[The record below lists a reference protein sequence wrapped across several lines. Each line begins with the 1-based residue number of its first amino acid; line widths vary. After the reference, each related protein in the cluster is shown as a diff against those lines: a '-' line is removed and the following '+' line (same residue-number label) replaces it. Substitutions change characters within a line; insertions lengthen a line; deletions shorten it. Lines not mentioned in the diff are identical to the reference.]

1 MCFFLCLHL
10 IFSMHVPRF
19 LFNGGV
25 MILVTWLS
33 QAAAEEQTS
42 VLIVT
47 LNVVIK
53 FYCLP
58 CNIFAS

>member
-1 MCFFLCLHL
+1 
-10 IFSMHVPRF
+10 MHVPRF

-58 CNIFAS
+58 CNIIAS